1 MPEQDPRSSRQEWLL
16 ALLAR
21 HQASLTHYAAR
32 LVGDVEKA
40 RDLVQETFL
49 KLWREGPEAVG
60 DNPPAWLFTVCRNLA
75 FDNLR
80 KEKRMVPMT
89 GADEAMIASTEAP
102 DHSLEASQGMSGV
115 LAALGSLPKSQQE
128 VLRLKFQNGL
138 SYKDISRITG
148 HSVSHVGV
156 MIHSGVKTL
165 RQNLKGGAK

>member
-1 MPEQDPRSSRQEWLL
+1 MPGVTPQAPDQEWLL
-16 ALLAR
+16 ALVAS

-49 KLWREGPEAVG
+49 KLWGEGPGAGG
-60 DNPPAWLFTVCRNLA
+60 DNPAAWLFTVCRNLA

-80 KEKRMVPMT
+80 KEKRMVPLT
-89 GADEAMIASTEAP
+89 GTEELASSGEAP
-102 DHSLEASQGMSGV
+102 DQALTSSQGLSGV
-115 LAALGSLPKSQQE
+115 LAALDRLPKNQQE

-156 MIHSGVKTL
+156 MIHTGVKTL

>member
-1 MPEQDPRSSRQEWLL
+1 MEGNEKWLL
-16 ALLAR
+16 DLVGR
-21 HQASLTHYAAR
+21 HQAPLTHYAAR

-49 KLWREGPEAVG
+49 RLWREGPAVLG

-80 KEKRMVPMT
+80 KEKRMVSLSGT
-89 GADEAMIASTEAP
+89 DDIAMAGEAP
-102 DHSLEASQGMSGV
+102 DQSLEHQQGMSGV
-115 LAALGSLPKSQQE
+115 LEAMGRLPRAQQE

-138 SYKDISRITG
+138 SYKDISRVTG

-156 MIHSGVKTL
+156 MIHSGIKTL

>member
-1 MPEQDPRSSRQEWLL
+1 MPENADKQEWLL
-16 ALLAR
+16 GLVAR
-21 HQASLTHYAAR
+21 HQAALTHYAAR
-32 LVGDVEKA
+32 LVGYAEKA

-49 KLWREGPEAVG
+49 KVWREGPEAIG

-80 KEKRMVPMT
+80 KEKRMVSLT
-89 GADEAMIASTEAP
+89 GTDEIPVEGQDAP
-102 DHSLEASQGMSGV
+102 DSGLERSQGMSGV
-115 LAALGSLPKSQQE
+115 LAALGQLPKGQQE

-156 MIHSGVKTL
+156 MIHSGIKTL
-165 RQNLKGGAK
+165 RHNLKGGAK

>member
-1 MPEQDPRSSRQEWLL
+1 MPENAPNEAWLL
-16 ALLAR
+16 DLIAR
-21 HQASLTHYAAR
+21 HQAPLTHYAAR

-49 KLWREGPEAVG
+49 KLWREGPTAIG

-80 KEKRMVPMT
+80 KEKRMMSLT
-89 GADEAMIASTEAP
+89 GTDELAASTEAP
-102 DHSLEASQGMSGV
+102 DAHLEQDQGMSGV
-115 LAALGSLPKSQQE
+115 LAAVGKLPASQQE

-156 MIHSGVKTL
+156 MIHSGIKTL
-165 RQNLKGGAK
+165 RQNLKGGAQ